1 MARIFHTGAVILFQ
15 SCILELNMHVREQR
29 HHTTPCGDR
38 NNSLGARLALQ
49 TGASFA
55 LSTPLAPDYLLFLK
69 QRDTVIYIPSL
80 IPLMP

>member
-1 MARIFHTGAVILFQ
+1 MTV
-15 SCILELNMHVREQR
+15 QR
-29 HHTTPCGDR
+29 HYTSHGDR
-38 NNSLGARLALQ
+38 NNSMGALLAPQ

-80 IPLMP
+80 IPLIP